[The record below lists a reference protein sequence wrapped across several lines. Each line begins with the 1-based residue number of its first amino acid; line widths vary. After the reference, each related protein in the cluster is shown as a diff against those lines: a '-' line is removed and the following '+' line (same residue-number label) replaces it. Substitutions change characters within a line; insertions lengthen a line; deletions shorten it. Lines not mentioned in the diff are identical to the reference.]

1 MPADTAERDFYDV
14 LGIART
20 ATADE
25 IKKAYRKRA
34 MESHPDRN
42 PGDAE
47 AEVRFKEAAEAY
59 EVLSDPD
66 KRARY
71 DRFGRAGLG
80 GAAGGPQGGFTDI
93 SDIFSAFS
101 DIFGGES
108 RFEDVFGRRP
118 GQRRGQGRPGT
129 DLRVRLALTLEE
141 VAEAGRL
148 GDLGV
153 AVEAMTCAF
162 SAEGTAT
169 VEMEMVQDL
178 DPMTMERTF
187 PYDTEDGRIM
197 VEGDEPVRYQILE
210 DGRLEMVTGDGL
222 VVRLVRTRS

>member
-1 MPADTAERDFYDV
+1 MRLFALTAVAV
-14 LGIART
+14 LAGPVFAQ
-20 ATADE
+20 
-25 IKKAYRKRA
+25 
-34 MESHPDRN
+34 S
-42 PGDAE
+42 DAE
-47 AEVRFKEAAEAY
+47 PAPLPEPVALDADL
-59 EVLSDPD
+59 V
-66 KRARY
+66 
-71 DRFGRAGLG
+71 
-80 GAAGGPQGGFTDI
+80 
-93 SDIFSAFS
+93 
-101 DIFGGES
+101 GEW
-108 RFEDVFGRRP
+108 
-118 GQRRGQGRPGT
+118 
-129 DLRVRLALTLEE
+129 TLEE

-178 DPMTMERTF
+178 DPMSMERTF

-210 DGRLEMVTGDGL
+210 DGRLEMATVDGL

>member
-1 MPADTAERDFYDV
+1 MRLFALTAVAV
-14 LGIART
+14 LAGPVFAQ
-20 ATADE
+20 
-25 IKKAYRKRA
+25 
-34 MESHPDRN
+34 S
-42 PGDAE
+42 DAE
-47 AEVRFKEAAEAY
+47 PAPLPEFVAPP
-59 EVLSDPD
+59 VTDVTVPD
-66 KRARY
+66 TLDA
-71 DRFGRAGLG
+71 DLV
-80 GAAGGPQGGFTDI
+80 
-93 SDIFSAFS
+93 
-101 DIFGGES
+101 GEW
-108 RFEDVFGRRP
+108 
-118 GQRRGQGRPGT
+118 
-129 DLRVRLALTLEE
+129 TLEE

-178 DPMTMERTF
+178 DPMSMERTF

-210 DGRLEMVTGDGL
+210 DGRLEMATVDGL